1 MISNCVQAQ
10 PAPTSAG
17 RKGPPPCPQ
26 PCAPPMRSD
35 RRRAPLRAL
44 DLFCG
49 AGGATKGLQR
59 AGFHVTGVDIKPQKN
74 YCGDWFVQADATD
87 PPLELGSFDFIW
99 ASPPCQAFV
108 QGLNNFDNDP
118 VERVNLIPQTRAML
132 ERSGVPY
139 AIENVPRAPLRP
151 DLKLNGWMFPDLKV
165 IRERWFE
172 CSFPVLQPFGGRPRD
187 LLARGYL
194 SVAGGGTQKYCTDRG
209 YPRATVDNVSAAMG
223 IDWMTRLEMSQAIP
237 PAYSEFI
244 ARAFLA
250 QIKNKND
257 FGGPLTSCERTQGLE
272 HEGRHNGLFN
282 GRSRGTMDA
291 RADDP

>member
-1 MISNCVQAQ
+1 
-10 PAPTSAG
+10 
-17 RKGPPPCPQ
+17 
-26 PCAPPMRSD
+26 MRSD

-87 PPLELGSFDFIW
+87 PPLELGAFDFIW

-139 AIENVPRAPLRP
+139 AIENVPRAPVRP

-223 IDWMTRLEMSQAIP
+223 IDWMTRLELSQAIP

-250 QIKNKND
+250 QCQNKKVSGAFD
-257 FGGPLTSCERTQGLE
+257 DCEPQGLE
-272 HEGRHNGLFN
+272 NEGRHHILFN
-282 GRSRGTMDA
+282 GRSVVALDT

>member
-1 MISNCVQAQ
+1 MTQPNCVQAPQ
-10 PAPTSAG
+10 APTSAG

-26 PCAPPMRSD
+26 PCVSPMRSD
-35 RRRAPLRAL
+35 RRRATLRAL

-49 AGGATKGLQR
+49 AGGAGMGLHR
-59 AGFHVTGVDIKPQKN
+59 AGFEVYGVDIAPQPR
-74 YCGDWFVQADATD
+74 YPFTFVQGDALR
-87 PPLELGSFDFIW
+87 PPFDLSSFDFIW

-132 ERSGVPY
+132 ERAGIPY

-194 SVAGGGTQKYCTDRG
+194 SVAGNGTQKYCTDRG
-209 YPRATVDNVSAAMG
+209 YPRATVDNVKAAMG
-223 IDWMTRLEMSQAIP
+223 IDWMTRLELSQAIP

-244 ARAFLA
+244 ARSFFAQQKNNTLPGGVLA
-250 QIKNKND
+250 DSDNQGTRD
-257 FGGPLTSCERTQGLE
+257 EGRYHSLPDGRSSGPLHT
-272 HEGRHNGLFN
+272 
-282 GRSRGTMDA
+282 